1 MKTAKLLIVIILMSS
16 AGSIMAQNTKMAGG
30 KATASKMNYYFVM
43 STHTPEQCA
52 ENYGELK
59 EKGAAFVSK
68 FYFGCHHGDH
78 TCYAILQGTSEDAV
92 RKSLPKNQQ
101 DIAKIMPVDKMTV
114 EELQK
119 THTEMK

>member
-1 MKTAKLLIVIILMSS
+1 MKTMKLILAIVMISGFS
-16 AGSIMAQNTKMAGG
+16 SIMAQTAKPA
-30 KATASKMNYYFVM
+30 ATKMNYYFVM

-52 ENYGELK
+52 NNADELNK
-59 EKGAAFVSK
+59 KGDAFVSK

-114 EELQK
+114 AELQK
-119 THTEMK
+119 SHKEMK